1 MNERLRWSPWECAPL
16 HHCGVNM
23 EQSIHGHWHLT
34 QEAFCQEINQV
45 TEDGLT
51 KDLTQHERHQCR
63 AVLGAAQWRCYQSG
77 PQHSSKLSHL
87 QSMLPKGD
95 RNTLKD
101 INRFVKEIYSQKE
114 LGITVYDLKATCDED
129 IVAVGWS
136 DAALAN
142 QKMLEGHQG
151 PVSIMSW
158 STHKL
163 RRVCRSSLAAEAQA
177 FSECEAELM
186 MVRFLWQELL
196 GREATLASPW
206 ATSRLTPGVL
216 VVDAKALFDLLQQE
230 DIPNMS
236 AKEKHTALEVLG
248 LSQHLVDQSTILRWC
263 NSDQQLAD
271 GMTKVSAQDKITKFL
286 SSGQRW
292 NLVYDST
299 FTAAK
304 RLRAAGPPLKA
315 EVDSL
320 KDPSFTD
327 CCATVRGM

>member
-1 MNERLRWSPWECAPL
+1 
-16 HHCGVNM
+16 
-23 EQSIHGHWHLT
+23 
-34 QEAFCQEINQV
+34 
-45 TEDGLT
+45 
-51 KDLTQHERHQCR
+51 
-63 AVLGAAQWRCYQSG
+63 
-77 PQHSSKLSHL
+77 
-87 QSMLPKGD
+87 
-95 RNTLKD
+95 
-101 INRFVKEIYSQKE
+101 
-114 LGITVYDLKATCDED
+114 
-129 IVAVGWS
+129 
-136 DAALAN
+136 
-142 QKMLEGHQG
+142 
-151 PVSIMSW
+151 
-158 STHKL
+158 
-163 RRVCRSSLAAEAQA
+163 
-177 FSECEAELM
+177 M

-304 RLRAAGPPLKA
+304 RLRAAGPLPLKA

-327 CCATVRGM
+327 LLCDGSGHVSFSGSDMSARHFTDNRRTAIL